1 MHSETVAKL
10 QPPQQRR
17 VVLVWANEIQLSHE
31 LQKCQ
36 PLLRLLKRKILLTIR
51 RGGAAPNKVQ
61 QIASYPA

>member
-1 MHSETVAKL
+1 M
-10 QPPQQRR
+10 
-17 VVLVWANEIQLSHE
+17 VLVWANEIQLSHE

-51 RGGAAPNKVQ
+51 RGGVAPNKVQ

>member
-10 QPPQQRR
+10 QPPSQQHC

-51 RGGAAPNKVQ
+51 RGGLAPNKV
-61 QIASYPA
+61 ISADS